1 MPCRREAGEAA
12 GNSALNP
19 GESSEVLGHGWPP
32 VPGLRPNFGFR
43 FSVAPTEPRCNPRP

>member
-32 VPGLRPNFGFR
+32 VPGLLGPILGSGFL
-43 FSVAPTEPRCNPRP
+43 